1 MFIQTIEN
9 RDIDHIEFAGNRICL
24 IEKDNELFVP
34 LKPICTALELDWG
47 SQFRNLQEDIVLNST
62 VVTMTIVARD
72 EKQREMICI
81 PLSYLNGWL
90 FRINPAR
97 YEGDRRERIIKYQKE
112 CYQALFNH
120 FYPNTREQLERKRIQ
135 AKGKR
140 LDLSMIKSDLNIRKT
155 FLAMEKQA
163 DEEAMRIFQ
172 GAGSIEDLDP
182 CPKLQEMTQKAL
194 KKLNKDSLF
203 PKGQEG

>member
-9 RDIDHIEFAGNRICL
+9 KNIDHIEFDGNKIYL

-47 SQFRNLQEDIVLNST
+47 SQFRNLQEDIVLNSV
-62 VVTMTIVARD
+62 VVTMTTTGRD
-72 EKQREMICI
+72 GKQYEMICI

-97 YEGDRRERIIKYQKE
+97 YEGERQERIIKYQKE
-112 CYQALFNH
+112 CYQALFTY
-120 FYPNTREQLERKRIQ
+120 FYPNTKEQLERKRIQ

-155 FLAMEKQA
+155 VLAMEKQA
-163 DEEAMRIFQ
+163 EEDAMRIFQ
-172 GAGSIEDLDP
+172 GAGCIEDLDG
-182 CPKLQEMTQKAL
+182 CPKLLELTQKAL
-194 KKLNKDSLF
+194 DKLNQNSLF
-203 PKGQEG
+203 SAE

>member
-9 RDIDHIEFAGNRICL
+9 RNIDYIEFDDARICL

-47 SQFRNLQEDIVLNST
+47 SQQRNLQEDIVLNPTS
-62 VVTMTIVARD
+62 VVMTLVAQD
-72 EKQREMICI
+72 GKQREMICI

-97 YEGDRRERIIKYQKE
+97 YEGERQERIIRYQKE

-120 FYPNTREQLERKRIQ
+120 FYPNTKEQLARKRLQ
-135 AKGKR
+135 AKSKR
-140 LDLSMIKSDLNIRKT
+140 LNLSILKSDLNIIKT
-155 FLAMEKQA
+155 VRAMEKQA
-163 DEEAMRIFQ
+163 EEEAMRIFQ
-172 GAGSIEDLDP
+172 GGGAIEDLAES
-182 CPKLQEMTQKAL
+182 PKLQEMTRKAL
-194 KKLNKDSLF
+194 EKLDKNSLF
-203 PKGQEG
+203 KLDQK